1 MVLGRPVSS
10 KWLAASIGLT
20 VLAVVLMLFSRPLG
34 IESIYP
40 KMTASTGFLLMAWA
54 AGAFNSRYGIAVFI
68 GLFFS
73 WWGDLFL
80 ALPGT
85 FLFGLV
91 AFLIGHIA
99 YSVAFLL
106 WGVRWS
112 GVGAGFAVLALPAVG
127 LFFWLNPHLGDDMRY
142 SVYAYMIVITSMVAL
157 SVGAWRNGGTP
168 IMVVAALMF
177 WLSDICVARQQFV
190 VDSMWNPLIG
200 LPLYFGGQMVFA
212 YSIKIAN
219 RIRAIA

>member
-1 MVLGRPVSS
+1 
-10 KWLAASIGLT
+10 
-20 VLAVVLMLFSRPLG
+20 VLAVVLLLLSRPLG
-34 IESIYP
+34 IPGVVP

-127 LFFWLNPHLGDDMRY
+127 LFFWLNPHLSDDMRGP
-142 SVYAYMIVITSMVAL
+142 VYAYMVVITSMVAL

-190 VDSMWNPLIG
+190 EDSMWNPALG

-219 RIRAIA
+219 RIRANA